1 PYISLFPNTVTFTAT
16 TAPTTNADL
25 GTITVAPNTTATNIS
40 TSAPITSVA
49 ELTPL
54 SSFGGD
60 IVRLAAG
67 PGGVFGNGLY
77 AISRGAG
84 GNTGAVNGA
93 VNRPGVIYRIDPATG
108 KASVFFDLNTVLSQI
123 DPNALATDGK
133 NPAANSLG
141 TSTGYVNW
149 YDIAFDPEG
158 NFDGSPT
165 MFVASADRS
174 DPSKNAIYMISPS
187 GKFLGAFV
195 LMTDGLA
202 ATKFN
207 INPTGMVI
215 PGPEDQAFL
224 RGLLAGSGISTTGG
238 TFAGLFFNANAYSPG
253 QVISNSTLPQGVSE
267 TALGEPVV
275 GSTLVTQGTSA
286 GTLVSTIVNTGPI
299 VGMTE
304 ANADYISPVYSAFT
318 DFGTPAAGGIPA
330 TPGYSGVQ
338 GFNGE
343 LLIGLTVPS
352 TASSLT
358 IDQAGAVSTDLRRLE
373 DIAFDHYGYFSQ
385 DIPLTST
392 TTTST
397 TPTVASTTA
406 LTVTLPP

>member
-1 PYISLFPNTVTFTAT
+1 MVRNDPRVRVTPRSGVLPDISTAQPAPLAPILWLAGHLGLGSGRTSPAIGDNGMSQPSRTRVRAPAKRRRAVILETPFPLEQRCLLAPYVTVFPVTATFTAT
-16 TAPTTNADL
+16 TTPTTNADL
-25 GTITVAPNTTATNIS
+25 GEITVAQNTTATNIS

-84 GNTGAVNGA
+84 GNTSA

-108 KASVFFDLNTVLSQI
+108 QASVFFDLNTVLSQI

-165 MFVASADRS
+165 MFVASADLS

-187 GKFLGAFV
+187 GQFLGAFV
-195 LMTDGLA
+195 LMDGLN
-202 ATKFN
+202 ATKTSFN

-224 RGLLAGSGISTTGG
+224 RGLLAG
-238 TFAGLFFNANAYSPG
+238 
-253 QVISNSTLPQGVSE
+253 
-267 TALGEPVV
+267 
-275 GSTLVTQGTSA
+275 
-286 GTLVSTIVNTGPI
+286 
-299 VGMTE
+299 
-304 ANADYISPVYSAFT
+304 
-318 DFGTPAAGGIPA
+318 
-330 TPGYSGVQ
+330 
-338 GFNGE
+338 
-343 LLIGLTVPS
+343 
-352 TASSLT
+352 
-358 IDQAGAVSTDLRRLE
+358 
-373 DIAFDHYGYFSQ
+373 
-385 DIPLTST
+385 
-392 TTTST
+392 
-397 TPTVASTTA
+397 
-406 LTVTLPP
+406 

>member
-1 PYISLFPNTVTFTAT
+1 MSQPSRPQARGSAKRRRAVKPETPFPLEQRCLLAPYVSLFPVTATFTAA

-25 GTITVAPNTTATNIS
+25 GEITVSQNTTATNIS

-60 IVRLAAG
+60 IVRLVAG

-84 GNTGAVNGA
+84 GNTSA

-108 KASVFFDLNTVLSQI
+108 KASVFFDLNTVLSQL

-165 MFVASADRS
+165 MFVASSDRS

-187 GKFLGAFV
+187 GQFLGAFV

-224 RGLLAGSGISTTGG
+224 RGLLAGSGESSTSG
-238 TFAGLFFNANAYSPG
+238 TFAALFFNANAYSPG
-253 QVISNSTLPQGVSE
+253 RVISNSTLPQGVSQ
-267 TALGEPVV
+267 TGMTLG
-275 GSTLVTQGTSA
+275 T
-286 GTLVSTIVNTGPI
+286 I

-304 ANADYISPVYSAFT
+304 ASADYLSPVYSAFT
-318 DFGTPAAGGIPA
+318 DFGTPAVAG
-330 TPGYSGVQ
+330 
-338 GFNGE
+338 
-343 LLIGLTVPS
+343 
-352 TASSLT
+352 
-358 IDQAGAVSTDLRRLE
+358 
-373 DIAFDHYGYFSQ
+373 
-385 DIPLTST
+385 
-392 TTTST
+392 TST
-397 TPTVASTTA
+397 TPA
-406 LTVTLPP
+406 